1 MIRVTVFALACAA
14 SLLAQGPVR
23 EKYHPVKVEKIYSFP
38 QVPLYVYLLS
48 GGKQCEIKTR
58 LYVTEGSEVK
68 AASEEDDVYV
78 MDSDGL
84 VYRCGLKAEADH
96 AVPRQQPNKK

>member
-1 MIRVTVFALACAA
+1 MTVFALACAA
-14 SLLAQGPVR
+14 SLLAQGPAR

-38 QVPLYVYLLS
+38 QFSLYVYLLS

-58 LYVTEGSEVK
+58 LYVKEGSEIK
-68 AASEEDDVYV
+68 TASDGDDVYV

-84 VYRCGLKAEADH
+84 GYECGIKAEADH
-96 AVPRQQPNKK
+96 AVPSQQPNKK